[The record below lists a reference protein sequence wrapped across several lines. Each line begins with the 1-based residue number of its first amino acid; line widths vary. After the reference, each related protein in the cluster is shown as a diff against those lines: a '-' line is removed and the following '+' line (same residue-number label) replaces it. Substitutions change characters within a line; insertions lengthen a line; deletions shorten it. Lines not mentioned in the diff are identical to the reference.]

1 MKRVSFLIFILAG
14 VAVAAFLYTR
24 QKRIASAKER
34 ETLVVLSRLWSPP
47 HEKEFVINDIIRP
60 FEKENNCTIDFQTLD
75 DETLL
80 KRARVQKE
88 TEHVVTDVVLVYVSK
103 MREWVDNG
111 YVTDLTQTVNS
122 WSDRTFTKGFAEM
135 TVFNGKQ
142 YFLPIGADNYLLC
155 ANTKALEYLPD
166 GAEVSSLTWEQLAD
180 WSLRIAAG
188 EGEGKFAFTG
198 VAQKMLIYQLSAA
211 ILSYGGG
218 FPDIASSQA
227 VKAWNLFIKMRKSF
241 SPTVRTYDSVVP
253 PMKRGEAWLTVSHN
267 ARIGEIYSSN
277 PTRFVIAPP
286 PRGPA
291 GMGSVAGVSGLAV
304 PDGCP
309 HPELAV
315 KFLKYITSPEI
326 QLKLAKGTGGFIPTV
341 NETTALLGN
350 THQDE
355 IIRNAILVLEKGRLQ
370 YIPAYKDWGSV
381 KLIFDD
387 AFNKLVL
394 DDGRLDLAY
403 LKIAQQRIDVLKS
416 NIRGQ

>member
-1 MKRVSFLIFILAG
+1 MKKLSFLIFILAG
-14 VAVAAFLYTR
+14 VAMATLLYIR
-24 QKRIASAKER
+24 QKRIASAKTS

-47 HEKEFVINDIIRP
+47 HEKDFVLNDIIPP

-75 DETLL
+75 DEALL

-88 TEHVVTDVVLVYVSK
+88 TKHVVTDVVVIYVSK

-122 WSDRTFTKGFAEM
+122 WNDRTFTKGFAEM

-142 YFLPIGADNYLLC
+142 YFLPIGADDYLLC
-155 ANTKALEYLPD
+155 ANKKALKYLPD
-166 GAEVSSLTWEQLAD
+166 GAKASNLTWEQIAD

-188 EGEGKFAFTG
+188 EGVGKFAFTG
-198 VAQKMLIYQLSAA
+198 VSQKMLIYQLSTA

-241 SPTVRTYDSVVP
+241 SPTIRTYDSVVP

-286 PRGPA
+286 PSGPA
-291 GMGSVAGVSGLAV
+291 GMGSVAGVSAFAI

-315 KFLKYITSPEI
+315 KFLKYMTSPEI

-355 IIRNAILVLEKGRLQ
+355 IIRNAIVVLEKGRLR
-370 YIPAYKDWGSV
+370 YIPAYKNWGSV
-381 KLIFDD
+381 KLIFDN
-387 AFNKLVL
+387 AFNRLVL
-394 DDGRLDLAY
+394 DDGRLDIAY
-403 LKIAQQRIDVLKS
+403 LKTEQQRIDALTS
-416 NIRGQ
+416 GDRRQ